1 MSPSRRFHFHSH
13 SRRSLPPDHA
23 LSISLTVS
31 ISPSL
36 SRSLTLTVSPP
47 ASLTLTL
54 TLTSHFVEAVV
65 VASLCLPGFL
75 PASLGMLS
83 IKLENLLNAASPVDH
98 RGQTTSR
105 EPLPFPVLSPVRF
118 LKPCMQGHPSAIL
131 LPGEERIHVRT

>member
-75 PASLGMLS
+75 PASLDLCESLIHDELFNSRGGSVGSGDSSQFEIFLVTS
-83 IKLENLLNAASPVDH
+83 LEIW
-98 RGQTTSR
+98 G
-105 EPLPFPVLSPVRF
+105 
-118 LKPCMQGHPSAIL
+118 
-131 LPGEERIHVRT
+131 